1 MESLLIE
8 YLEYWIEGS
17 DGYFEVMWR
26 LCESKTVRNRLN
38 YILSWTIMP
47 QILKDDFW
55 KRTTNFVSPRL
66 RWFSHPLWEPS
77 VSLQVRTRSECP
89 PPCHKPPPHHTHTQ
103 SCMHAHQKQI
113 HAHTHPTH
121 TAAPSLQIGYTVLW
135 MAVEQKTT
143 MGWFHSCIVRTVEP
157 GLKCAAAQEMWPCDV
172 L

>member
-89 PPCHKPPPHHTHTQ
+89 PPCHKPPPPPHTHTIV
-103 SCMHAHQKQI
+103 HARTQKKNTCT
-113 HAHTHPTH
+113 HPPHTHCSP
-121 TAAPSLQIGYTVLW
+121 VL
-135 MAVEQKTT
+135 ADRLYCT
-143 MGWFHSCIVRTVEP
+143 MNGSGTENHHGMVPQLHR
-157 GLKCAAAQEMWPCDV
+157 
-172 L
+172 